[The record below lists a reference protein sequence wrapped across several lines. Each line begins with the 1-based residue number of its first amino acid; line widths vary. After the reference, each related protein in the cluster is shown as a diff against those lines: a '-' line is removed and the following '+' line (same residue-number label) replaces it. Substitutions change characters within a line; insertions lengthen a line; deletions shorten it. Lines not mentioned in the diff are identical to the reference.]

1 MKRKWLGALALMI
14 GCGTPDG
21 GAIKAPCESK
31 ESLNDWRVV
40 ASADVKY
47 TPTEICPGRIVG
59 YQVTVPNGSAWHLE
73 REMPTFVGDVIKIGV
88 RVEPGQ
94 SGERFIDVSGNRA
107 SSKGDSVRF
116 ETVTKKPWNV
126 YKIGGT
132 GSFWIGDATFYFGP

>member
-1 MKRKWLGALALMI
+1 MI
-14 GCGTPDG
+14 GPLLILPKDCEDV
-21 GAIKAPCESK
+21 AAPG
-31 ESLNDWRVV
+31 
-40 ASADVKY
+40 VKY
-47 TPTEICPGRIVG
+47 EPTECRGQITG
-59 YQVTVPNGSAWHLE
+59 YRVSAPNGSDWHLE
-73 REMPTFVGDVIKIGV
+73 REMPTFVGDTIKIGV

-132 GSFWIGDATFYFGP
+132 GSFWIGDATFYFGL